1 MIKVLFKKINYIQKL
16 KEGINFVNIE
26 NIKYFRDIYLNLFEE
41 LLISFNDEE
50 MSESSIYRINNCLD
64 FDINDKKNINYLYKN
79 LDKEINL
86 NFKNQLNNIINELSE
101 LIRESS
107 INIGIAY
114 DYDDS
119 ISLDKLFQSLSVKYA
134 EDDNFDI
141 NFITNILNLNNF
153 YDFKLFITFNLETFF
168 DKNEISVLNK
178 ELLKQGIIILNISS
192 IKNYKIDQELTPLFI
207 DEDLCII

>member
-1 MIKVLFKKINYIQKL
+1 MIKVLFKKINYIKKL

-26 NIKYFRDIYLNLFEE
+26 NIKYCRDIYLNLFEE

-50 MSESSIYRINNCLD
+50 LSESSIYRINNCLD
-64 FDINDKKNINYLYKN
+64 FDINDKKNITYLYKN

-107 INIGIAY
+107 INIGITY

-119 ISLDKLFQSLSVKYA
+119 ISLDKLFQSLSIKYA

-178 ELLKQGIIILNISS
+178 EFLKQGIIILNISS